1 MPDIDYFTDSPPR
14 SPSPPPP
21 AESRILTVINHIQLR
36 GYHCRALLLPWPHS
50 LCSAI
55 LEPALLRTL
64 LPDFPFLASFQ
75 LGPASMPAAFP
86 TGTIS
91 HHDRFFNR
99 SNPDLRPLLHHQ
111 ASLNLNSNTNTN
123 TNRNYAL
130 QRLSNLTQGDIVFM
144 YIDMEGSGRG
154 RDANPSHILRPGP
167 NPLLHVP
174 EERYELRYDDDDDD
188 DDGYTTQSPM
198 GLRLYP
204 RLPSL
209 PIYDNTPE
217 DPEDVIRQMIT
228 HHAEERLE
236 ITFEEI
242 MQEAQTQTQTQTQG
256 QDWDWLDSQA
266 YPLLVP
272 GVCFRI
278 PIPPDPT
285 TSRHHHNHHRADV
298 MTVQRNRLLRSP
310 GSGLNSEPRGMV
322 LGVAIHETLAD
333 ARGVVVIVERLRR
346 ELWREVVGDLDADA
360 DPDGNGDEEAW

>member
-1 MPDIDYFTDSPPR
+1 
-14 SPSPPPP
+14 
-21 AESRILTVINHIQLR
+21 
-36 GYHCRALLLPWPHS
+36 
-50 LCSAI
+50 
-55 LEPALLRTL
+55 
-64 LPDFPFLASFQ
+64 
-75 LGPASMPAAFP
+75 
-86 TGTIS
+86 
-91 HHDRFFNR
+91 
-99 SNPDLRPLLHHQ
+99 
-111 ASLNLNSNTNTN
+111 
-123 TNRNYAL
+123 
-130 QRLSNLTQGDIVFM
+130 M
-144 YIDMEGSGRG
+144 YMDMEGSGRG

-167 NPLLHVP
+167 NPLLRVP

-209 PIYDNTPE
+209 PTYDNTPE

-242 MQEAQTQTQTQTQG
+242 MQEAQTQTQG

-285 TSRHHHNHHRADV
+285 TSRHHHNHHRADI